1 MTTISV
7 APDSPPE
14 LSGSKSSKS
23 SSFRS
28 SSQNSGPDDI
38 LADISNFED
47 IGLED
52 RYIDPR
58 HFPQD
63 KSALRSN
70 RRLVP
75 TGIRSRTAPMATTTR
90 DLTVSANRKNSPKL
104 QGHVQVTEVSQ
115 SLALPRSRSASR
127 RVISSFSSP
136 SLHLH
141 PSPRQRSRSPS
152 PGTQPTALSS
162 RNSTPLPPR
171 PRLPTSRSFTHS
183 TAQQRHRK
191 TVEELEDEYH
201 DSDEELPEG
210 ATLWNVPISPR
221 PPHERHGGRRPSPD
235 RRSPGPRPIPLSHST
250 SAPPLSAP
258 PTTSPPTSARL
269 KSHKLPRASS
279 LGPPRTQPVPRSPR
293 INSWN
298 LVMSELSEEAKIL
311 TEALEFHADAAIQKR
326 EERLQSGKSST
337 RSRSEDGKRASNGM
351 IQLPPLQ
358 KSNIMIDPLP
368 ISKEKEKVLSRTR
381 PSWLPP
387 KDPREE
393 RKHLLEYKRMMELSR
408 EAGMCSSFSRSPRI
422 SG

>member
-7 APDSPPE
+7 VPDSPPE

-63 KSALRSN
+63 KFALRSN
-70 RRLVP
+70 RRLVS
-75 TGIRSRTAPMATTTR
+75 TGIRSRTTPMATIAR
-90 DLTVSANRKNSPKL
+90 DLTASANRRNSPKL

-141 PSPRQRSRSPS
+141 PSLRQRSRSPS

-258 PTTSPPTSARL
+258 PTTSAPTSARL

-326 EERLQSGKSST
+326 EDRLQSGKSST

-422 SG
+422 SA